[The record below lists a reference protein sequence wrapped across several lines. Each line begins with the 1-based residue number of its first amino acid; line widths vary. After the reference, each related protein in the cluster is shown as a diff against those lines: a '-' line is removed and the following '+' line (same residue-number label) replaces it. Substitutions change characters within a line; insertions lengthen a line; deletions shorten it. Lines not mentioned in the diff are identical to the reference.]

1 MSVQVVE
8 PLSDEEKS
16 KGKKKKASV
25 ASKGETDTSRTQ
37 KYAEKPKKDDKGN
50 DSDTDENSLEE
61 SPKEEGKSLLR
72 TTYKDYFKGKRV
84 MSLEE
89 WEKAAK
95 ERKAKKIAQE
105 EEAFLKKVIE
115 EEKNQ
120 EIDDEFSVGSFGN
133 IE

>member
-1 MSVQVVE
+1 
-8 PLSDEEKS
+8 
-16 KGKKKKASV
+16 
-25 ASKGETDTSRTQ
+25 
-37 KYAEKPKKDDKGN
+37 
-50 DSDTDENSLEE
+50 
-61 SPKEEGKSLLR
+61 
-72 TTYKDYFKGKRV
+72 